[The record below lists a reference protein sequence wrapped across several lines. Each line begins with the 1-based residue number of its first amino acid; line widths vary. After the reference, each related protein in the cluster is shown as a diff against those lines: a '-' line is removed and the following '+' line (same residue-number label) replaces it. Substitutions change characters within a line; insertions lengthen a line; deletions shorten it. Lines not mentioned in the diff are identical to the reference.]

1 LLEAEMPLEEVLD
14 QAWRRKHDDP
24 ATAVV
29 PRAPSTI
36 YAKSLEDLIEICRIP
51 DPRARFHAAGSH
63 WGLST
68 AAISDRIFVETHDP
82 GNRHQAMGKTLFEVV
97 PKCLNPAFIA
107 WLAQRRVKP
116 FDEDEANVA
125 VNEGLYPVHIE
136 TGKRVYQL
144 YAELDTGDDANL
156 QSLALLLSRPPHN
169 NPSYLGPWAF
179 PTLGGA
185 GGQTVFGA
193 LHTGTHGGDFRMPPM
208 ADAVMAIHLV
218 SDGGKH
224 YWIEPETP
232 SRGHPR
238 LTDDASLK
246 ALYGPRSASPDDFQ
260 IRRDDRLFRAVLI
273 SAGRFGIVYSVVLAA
288 VRQYC
293 LHQERRLSTWRAVKG
308 QIADPN
314 SALYSKMVDGREVNR
329 FLQVAVGLTP
339 VNNFKDNL
347 VGITKRWNVP
357 KSTPLGRDQ
366 RVGRVEMRFDPRLQ
380 APRYSNAGRTQTF
393 IPDPTSPDMA
403 KDPGFLERACTN
415 ADFTS
420 GVIASLEKEIEE
432 FVESN
437 GAVVGAIMGVAA
449 SMVGPGGLLLLIEA
463 LKALLSL
470 LKRLVRDLASP
481 APRLGDAVNI
491 MREVL
496 LNQPTPETRAA
507 GLFLFQS
514 IAAELFRLQQD
525 ESDFEAISYAV
536 MDGHDY
542 LDRSCNVN
550 VDSIELFFDATDP
563 MLPAYI
569 DPLIAFEVVQEVTRG
584 LAFAG
589 YASLRF
595 MGQGNALLGQARWPV
610 TCSVEVAGLLDTRG
624 TKELID
630 FASAL
635 ALNPSFGAIPH
646 WGQRNDARQADIE
659 RLFGGEQDVIGMWR
673 GALSQITRNGRLDRF
688 SNAFTRQTGLEIVE
702 PRIGTLTATRAGP
715 GQPIVA
721 DWSCEDNPL
730 DTAVRVEFIAPSGAR
745 QQRTGL
751 RLSGREQLLPSETGQ
766 HEIRLTLS
774 LQRGSL
780 RSVHR
785 TNRVLVT

>member
-1 LLEAEMPLEEVLD
+1 MQMALEEVLD

-24 ATAVV
+24 AVAVV
-29 PRAPSTI
+29 PRAPNTI
-36 YAKSLEDLIEICRIP
+36 YAKSLEDLIEICTNP
-51 DPRARFHAAGSH
+51 DPQTRFHAAGSH

-82 GNRHQAMGKTLFEVV
+82 GNSHQAMGKTLFEVV
-97 PKCLNPAFIA
+97 PKCLNPAFVT

-116 FDEDEANVA
+116 FDESKANVS

-144 YAELDTGDDANL
+144 YAELDTGDDANP
-156 QSLALLLSRPPHN
+156 QSLAVLLSRPPHN

-185 GGQTVFGA
+185 GGQTTFGA
-193 LHTGTHGGDFRMPPM
+193 LHTGTHGGDFRMPPI
-208 ADAVMAIHLV
+208 AAAVMAMHLV
-218 SDGGKH
+218 ADGGKH

-232 SRGHPR
+232 SGGHPR
-238 LTDDASLK
+238 LTDDALLK
-246 ALYGPRSASPDDFQ
+246 ALYGPRSRNPDDFQ
-260 IRRDDRLFRAVLI
+260 IRRDDRLFQAVLI
-273 SAGRFGIVYSVVLAA
+273 SAGRFGIIYSVVLGA

-293 LHQERRLSTWRAVKG
+293 LHQERRLSTWRAIKS
-308 QIADPN
+308 QIANLN
-314 SALYSKMVDGREVNR
+314 SGLYSKIIDGREVNR

-339 VNNFKDNL
+339 INNFKDNL

-357 KSTPLGRDQ
+357 KTTSLGRDQ
-366 RVGRVEMRFDPRLQ
+366 RVGRIEARFDPRLQ
-380 APRYSNAGRTQTF
+380 APRYSSAGRTQTF
-393 IPDPTSPDMA
+393 TPDPTTPDMA
-403 KDPGFLERACTN
+403 KEPGFLERACTN

-420 GVIASLEKEIEE
+420 GVIASLEKEIED
-432 FVESN
+432 FVDSN
-437 GAVVGAIMGVAA
+437 GATVGAIMGVAA
-449 SMVGPGGLLLLIEA
+449 SMVGPGGLLLLIAA

-470 LKRLVRDLASP
+470 LKRLIRELASP
-481 APRLGDAVNI
+481 APRLGDALDK
-491 MREVL
+491 MRQVL

-514 IAAELFRLQQD
+514 IVAEVFRQQQGD
-525 ESDFEAISYAV
+525 SDFEALSYAV

-542 LDRSCNVN
+542 LDRSCNIN
-550 VDSIELFFDATDP
+550 VDSIEVFFDATDP

-569 DPLIAFEVVQEVTRG
+569 DQLIAFEIVQEVTRG

-595 MGQGNALLGQARWPV
+595 MGKGDALLGQARWPV

-630 FASAL
+630 FASTL

-659 RLFGGEQDVIGMWR
+659 RLFGGEEDTIALWR

-688 SNAFTRQTGLEIVE
+688 SNGFTRQTGLEIVE
-702 PRIGTLTATRAGP
+702 PRIGTFTAAQGAP
-715 GQPIVA
+715 GQPLVA
-721 DWSCEDNPL
+721 NWACEDNPL
-730 DTAVRVEFIAPSGAR
+730 DTAVRLEFIAPSGAR
-745 QQRTGL
+745 QQRSGL
-751 RLSGREQLLPSETGQ
+751 RLSGREQLVPGETGQ
-766 HEIRLTLS
+766 HEVRLILS

-780 RSVHR
+780 RSAQR
-785 TNRVLVT
+785 SSRVVVT